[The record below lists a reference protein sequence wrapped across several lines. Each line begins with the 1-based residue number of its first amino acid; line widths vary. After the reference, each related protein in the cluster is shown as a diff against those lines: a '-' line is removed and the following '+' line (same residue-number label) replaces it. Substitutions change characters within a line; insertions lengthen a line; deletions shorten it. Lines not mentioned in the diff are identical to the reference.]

1 MLAYGLA
8 ILVAIGSLLLYAIA
22 LRFPILSRRSDVIW
36 SSFGLFYALV
46 LWVCS
51 GQLHGAVLL
60 SQGVVVGLMAWQ
72 GWQTLVLRE
81 QVARSSLDEVLV
93 AALPQFDRWAGLLNL
108 FRPGQP
114 NLTGWQAFRQS
125 LTGFGIVLWIQIQ
138 TQLANLRASR
148 SPGGSPAPTPNPAP
162 NSAANPNP
170 APSPTPPP
178 TNAATAPPAPVSPT
192 TGSTGQS
199 AEQSAGQSTGQ
210 PVYVRKKYRQPPEGS
225 PPNQTTPSPAPSPE
239 PVPEGS
245 KPVYVRKKYRQS
257 LENSPPA
264 PSPNSVPSANPV
276 TPANASADSP
286 SPAAARP
293 DHSEP
298 IAPRPPRPRPTPSR
312 TVKLDG
318 ANLPDEVVVDYE
330 ELPPRPPRP
339 RRPPAG

>member
-60 SQGVVVGLMAWQ
+60 SQGVVVGLIAWQ

-108 FRPGQP
+108 FRPSQP

-125 LTGFGIVLWIQIQ
+125 LTGLGIVLWLQIQ
-138 TQLANLRASR
+138 GQLANLRASR

-162 NSAANPNP
+162 NSAAKPNP

-178 TNAATAPPAPVSPT
+178 TNAAAVPPAPVSTT
-192 TGSTGQS
+192 TGS
-199 AEQSAGQSTGQ
+199 EGQSTGQ

-225 PPNQTTPSPAPSPE
+225 PPTQTTPSPAPSPE

-245 KPVYVRKKYRQS
+245 KPVYVRKKYRQA
-257 LENSPPA
+257 LENPSPA
-264 PSPNSVPSANPV
+264 PNPNSLPSANPI
-276 TPANASADSP
+276 TPANAAADSP
-286 SPAAARP
+286 SPAATKP
-293 DHSEP
+293 DNSAP
-298 IAPRPPRPRPTPSR
+298 IAPRTPRPRPAPSR

>member
-60 SQGVVVGLMAWQ
+60 SQGVVVGLIAWQ

-108 FRPGQP
+108 FRPSQP

-125 LTGFGIVLWIQIQ
+125 LTGLGIVLWLQIQ
-138 TQLANLRASR
+138 GQLANLRASR

-162 NSAANPNP
+162 NP
-170 APSPTPPP
+170 ASKPTPSPTPPP
-178 TNAATAPPAPVSPT
+178 TNAAPAPPAPVSTT
-192 TGSTGQS
+192 TGSEGQS
-199 AEQSAGQSTGQ
+199 AGQ
-210 PVYVRKKYRQPPEGS
+210 PVYVRKKYRQPPDGA

-245 KPVYVRKKYRQS
+245 KPVYVRKKYRQA
-257 LENSPPA
+257 LENPSPA
-264 PSPNSVPSANPV
+264 PNPNSVPSANPV
-276 TPANASADSP
+276 TPANAAADSP
-286 SPAAARP
+286 SPAATKP
-293 DHSEP
+293 DNSAP

>member
-148 SPGGSPAPTPNPAP
+148 SPGSSPAPMP
-162 NSAANPNP
+162 NSAPKP
-170 APSPTPPP
+170 TPKPTPSPTPPP

-199 AEQSAGQSTGQ
+199 AEQSTGQSAGQ
-210 PVYVRKKYRQPPEGS
+210 PVYVRKKYRQPPEGA
-225 PPNQTTPSPAPSPE
+225 PPNQTTPSSAPSPE

-245 KPVYVRKKYRQS
+245 KPVYVRKKYR
-257 LENSPPA
+257 
-264 PSPNSVPSANPV
+264 
-276 TPANASADSP
+276 
-286 SPAAARP
+286 
-293 DHSEP
+293 
-298 IAPRPPRPRPTPSR
+298 
-312 TVKLDG
+312 
-318 ANLPDEVVVDYE
+318 
-330 ELPPRPPRP
+330 
-339 RRPPAG
+339 

>member
-60 SQGVVVGLMAWQ
+60 SQGVVVGLIAWQ

-108 FRPGQP
+108 FRPSQP

-125 LTGFGIVLWIQIQ
+125 LTGLGIVLWLQIQ
-138 TQLANLRASR
+138 GQLANLRASR
-148 SPGGSPAPTPNPAP
+148 SPGGSPAPTPNPTP
-162 NSAANPNP
+162 TPTSNP
-170 APSPTPPP
+170 ASKPTPSPTPPP
-178 TNAATAPPAPVSPT
+178 TNAAAAPPAPVSTT
-192 TGSTGQS
+192 TGS
-199 AEQSAGQSTGQ
+199 EGQSTGQ

-225 PPNQTTPSPAPSPE
+225 PPTQTTPSPAPSPE

-245 KPVYVRKKYRQS
+245 KPVYVRKKYRQA
-257 LENSPPA
+257 LENPSPA
-264 PSPNSVPSANPV
+264 PNPNSVPSANPV
-276 TPANASADSP
+276 TPANAAADSP
-286 SPAAARP
+286 SPAATKP
-293 DHSEP
+293 DNSAP

>member
-148 SPGGSPAPTPNPAP
+148 SPGSSPAPMP
-162 NSAANPNP
+162 NSASKPTPSP
-170 APSPTPPP
+170 APKPTPLPCRC
-178 TNAATAPPAPVSPT
+178 AARILPQQAAMRRSRSPACAMTWSRSMAGTTPPAPVSPT

-199 AEQSAGQSTGQ
+199 TGQSAEQSAGQ

-225 PPNQTTPSPAPSPE
+225 PPNQTTPSPAPLPE
-239 PVPEGS
+239 PVPAYT
-245 KPVYVRKKYRQS
+245 VTC
-257 LENSPPA
+257 LSP
-264 PSPNSVPSANPV
+264 
-276 TPANASADSP
+276 
-286 SPAAARP
+286 
-293 DHSEP
+293 
-298 IAPRPPRPRPTPSR
+298 
-312 TVKLDG
+312 L
-318 ANLPDEVVVDYE
+318 
-330 ELPPRPPRP
+330 
-339 RRPPAG
+339 